1 MRSFFKYSGFAV
13 LSALCL
19 ARAVAAETVITNLAN
34 EPKEQLALSVLKL
47 ALSKS
52 MPGAR
57 FQSLPQ
63 FAEQARAVEYIK
75 EGKMT
80 VMWAGTKPEYEQ
92 ELIPVR
98 IPIEKGML
106 GYRIFIIRKGD
117 QPKFDQ
123 VKSLEDL
130 KKLRAGQGRF
140 WGDTAVLKAAN
151 LPVVTPVKYPNLFPM
166 LEGGRFDY
174 FPRAV
179 HEPWS
184 EVEQHKA
191 LNLEVEKHILLVY
204 PFAMYFF
211 VSKDKPQLAE
221 AIRSGFETAI
231 KDGSYDKLFYGNP
244 LVANA
249 LAQSRLKDRLVI
261 RIPNPY
267 MSAQTPTNRPEL
279 WLNISKY

>member
-1 MRSFFKYSGFAV
+1 MFAMLV
-13 LSALCL
+13 AASLT
-19 ARAVAAETVITNLAN
+19 RVAVAETIVTNLAN

-52 MPGAR
+52 MPNAQ
-57 FQSLPQ
+57 FQALPQ
-63 FAEQARAVEYIK
+63 FAEQARAVEYIQ
-75 EGKMT
+75 EGKMS

-92 ELIPVR
+92 QLIPIR

-117 QPKFDQ
+117 QARFDQ
-123 VKSLEDL
+123 VKSLADL
-130 KKLRAGQGRF
+130 KALRAGQGRF
-140 WGDTAVLKAAN
+140 WGDTAVLKAAG

-184 EVEQHKA
+184 EVEQHKD
-191 LNLEVEKHILLVY
+191 LNLVVEKHILLVY

-211 VSKDKPQLAE
+211 VSRDKPQLAE

-231 KDGSYDKLFYGNP
+231 RDGSYDKLFYGNP

-249 LAQSRLKDRLVI
+249 LSQSRLKDRLVI

-267 MSAQTPTNRPEL
+267 MSAQTPTQRPEL